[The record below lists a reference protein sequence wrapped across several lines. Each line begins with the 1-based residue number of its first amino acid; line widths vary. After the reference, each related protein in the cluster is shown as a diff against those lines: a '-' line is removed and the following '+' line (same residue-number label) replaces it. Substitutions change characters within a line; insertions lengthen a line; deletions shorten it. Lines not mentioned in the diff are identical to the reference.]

1 LFNMSLLDVRAEGM
15 RLVHETLLGEA
26 LMAGSLPA
34 VVTDEGLHY
43 LAVNEAACAFLG
55 YTREQLLERSVPDV
69 VVRPAD
75 DLVEETRQVFRAGSA
90 SGTAIVRRGD
100 SSESAV
106 EYVAFPTTVA
116 GMSHVVSVWWTAA
129 SG

>member
-1 LFNMSLLDVRAEGM
+1 M

-43 LAVNEAACAFLG
+43 LAANEAACAFLG
-55 YTREQLLERSVPDV
+55 YSREQLLACSVHDV
-69 VVRPAD
+69 VVSPAE
-75 DLVEETRQVFRAGSA
+75 DLVEATRQVFRAGSA
-90 SGTAIVRRGD
+90 SGRTIVRRGD
-100 SSESAV
+100 GSEVAV
-106 EYVAFPTTVA
+106 EYVTFPTTVA